1 MTVKLPPPSMNPYV
15 LTVLLSSLG
24 LGTTLTFASSH
35 WLLAWMGLEI
45 NTLAIVPLIAQHHH
59 PRAVEATTKYF
70 LTQATAAAIILFAST
85 TNAWITGEWDMNNM
99 SNPIASAIVITALAL
114 KIGLAPIHFWIPEV
128 MQGLDLLTGLILS
141 TWQKLAPLALI
152 VLTAQAIDPLLLTA
166 LGLMSTLVGGWGGL
180 NQTQLRKILAYS
192 SIAHI
197 GWMII
202 VLQYTPQLT
211 LLALLIYIFMTS
223 AAFLTLK
230 ASSATKV
237 NTLAIAWSK
246 SPILTTTTALVLLSL
261 GGLPPLTGF
270 IPKWLILQEL
280 AKQGL
285 PITATIIAL
294 AALLS
299 LYFYLRLCY
308 AMTLTI
314 SPNIASTTTPW
325 RTQTTQA
332 SLPLAIFTIIALGLL
347 PVSPAI
353 MTLVT

>member
-1 MTVKLPPPSMNPYV
+1 MNPYV
-15 LTVLLSSLG
+15 LMILLSSLG

-45 NTLAIVPLIAQHHH
+45 NTLAIVPLMAQHHH

-70 LTQATAAAIILFAST
+70 LTQATAAAMILFAST
-85 TNAWITGEWDMNNM
+85 TNAWVTGEWDMNNM
-99 SNPIASAIVITALAL
+99 SNPIASTMVITALAL
-114 KIGLAPIHFWIPEV
+114 KIGLAPMHFWMPEV
-128 MQGLDLLTGLILS
+128 LQGLDLLTGLILS

-152 VLTAQAIDPLLLTA
+152 IQTAQAIDPLLLTA
-166 LGLMSTLVGGWGGL
+166 LGLMSTLAGGWGGL
-180 NQTQLRKILAYS
+180 NQTQLRKVLAYS
-192 SIAHI
+192 SIAHM

-202 VLQYTPQLT
+202 VLQYAPHLT
-211 LLALLIYIFMTS
+211 LVALGTYIFMTS

-230 ASSATKV
+230 TSATTKIG
-237 NTLAIAWSK
+237 TLAMVWSN
-246 SPILTTTTALVLLSL
+246 SPVLATTTALVLLSL

-270 IPKWLILQEL
+270 MPKWLILQEL

-285 PITATIIAL
+285 PITATIMAL

-314 SPNIASTTTPW
+314 SPNTGNSITPW
-325 RTQTTQA
+325 RTQTAQS
-332 SLPLAIFTIIALGLL
+332 SLPLALSTTIALGLL
-347 PVSPAI
+347 PLTPAFV
-353 MTLVT
+353 MLVT

>member
-1 MTVKLPPPSMNPYV
+1 MNPYV
-15 LTVLLSSLG
+15 LTILLSSLG

-45 NTLAIVPLIAQHHH
+45 NTLAIIPLMAQHHH

-70 LTQATAAAIILFAST
+70 LTQATAAAMIMFAST

-99 SNPIASAIVITALAL
+99 SNPLATTMIITALAL
-114 KIGLAPIHFWIPEV
+114 KIGLAPMHFWMPEV
-128 MQGLDLLTGLILS
+128 LQGLDLLTGLILS
-141 TWQKLAPLALI
+141 TWQKLAPFALI
-152 VLTAQAIDPLLLTA
+152 IQTAQAVDPVLLTA
-166 LGLMSTLVGGWGGL
+166 LGIMSTLVGGWGGL

-192 SIAHI
+192 SIAHM

-202 VLQYTPQLT
+202 ILQYAPQLT
-211 LLALLIYIFMTS
+211 LLALGTYIFMTS

-230 ASSATKV
+230 TSSATKI
-237 NTLAIAWSK
+237 NTLSMVWSK

-270 IPKWLILQEL
+270 MPKWLILQEL
-280 AKQGL
+280 AKQNL
-285 PITATIIAL
+285 PITATIMAL

-314 SPNIASTTTPW
+314 SPNTINSIAPW
-325 RTQTTQA
+325 RTQTTQ
-332 SLPLAIFTIIALGLL
+332 SSHPLALSITIALGLL
-347 PVSPAI
+347 PMTPAI
-353 MTLVT
+353 LMLTT

>member
-1 MTVKLPPPSMNPYV
+1 MNPYV
-15 LTVLLSSLG
+15 LMILLSSLG

-45 NTLAIVPLIAQHHH
+45 NTLAIVPLMAQHHH

-70 LTQATAAAIILFAST
+70 LTQATAAAMILFAST

-99 SNPIASAIVITALAL
+99 SSPVASTMVITALAL
-114 KIGLAPIHFWIPEV
+114 KIGLAPMHFWMPEV
-128 MQGLDLLTGLILS
+128 LQGLDLLTGLILS

-152 VLTAQAIDPLLLTA
+152 IQTSQAIDPLLLTS

-192 SIAHI
+192 SIAHM

-202 VLQYTPQLT
+202 VLQYAPQLT
-211 LLALLIYIFMTS
+211 LLALGTYIFMTS

-230 ASSATKV
+230 MSSATKI
-237 NTLAIAWSK
+237 NTLAMAWSN
-246 SPILTTTTALVLLSL
+246 SPILTATTALVLLSL

-270 IPKWLILQEL
+270 MPKWLILQEMT
-280 AKQGL
+280 KQGL
-285 PITATIIAL
+285 PTTATIMAL

-314 SPNIASTTTPW
+314 SPNATNSATPW
-325 RTQTTQA
+325 RVKTTQA
-332 SLPLAIFTIIALGLL
+332 SLPLTISTTIALGLL
-347 PVSPAI
+347 PVTPAI
-353 MTLVT
+353 LMLAT

>member
-1 MTVKLPPPSMNPYV
+1 MNPYV
-15 LTVLLSSLG
+15 LTTLLSSLG

-45 NTLAIVPLIAQHHH
+45 NTLAIVPLMAQHHH

-70 LTQATAAAIILFAST
+70 LTQATAAAMILFAST
-85 TNAWITGEWDMNNM
+85 TNAWLTGTWDMNDM
-99 SNPIASAIVITALAL
+99 SNPIASAMVIAALAL
-114 KIGLAPIHFWIPEV
+114 KIGLAPMHFWMPEV
-128 MQGLDLLTGLILS
+128 LQGLDLLTGLVLS

-152 VLTAQAIDPLLLTA
+152 IQTAHAIDPLLLTA

-192 SIAHI
+192 SIAHM

-202 VLQYTPQLT
+202 VLQYAPQLT
-211 LLALLIYIFMTS
+211 LLALLMYIFMTS
-223 AAFLTLK
+223 SAFLTLK
-230 ASSATKV
+230 ASSSTKIG
-237 NTLAIAWSK
+237 TLATIWSK
-246 SPILTTTTALVLLSL
+246 NPVLTTAAALVLLSL

-270 IPKWLILQEL
+270 MPKWLILQEL

-285 PITATIIAL
+285 PLLATVMAL

-308 AMTLTI
+308 AMTLTV
-314 SPNIASTTTPW
+314 SPSTSAFVTPW
-325 RTQTTQA
+325 RVQTTQT
-332 SLPLAIFTIIALGLL
+332 SFPLALSTVMALGLL
-347 PVSPAI
+347 PVAPTI
-353 MTLVT
+353 MMLVT